1 MKFSERIENEA
12 FKKTSTMTT
21 MQVNLGKICNL
32 ACEHCHVEASPKRTE
47 SMSQETMEHILKA
60 LEKHSFSLL
69 DITGGAPEMHEQFV
83 WFIQEAKKYVPKIIV
98 RTNLVILEEQGFAH
112 LIPFYAQNAIHL
124 IASLPCYTQQN
135 VDKMRGNGVFESSI
149 RVIKQLNALG
159 YGKEE
164 HLCLD
169 FIYNPGGAFLPGEQA
184 SLERDYKAMLAEN
197 FSIVFNHLFTM
208 TNSPVGRFLHT
219 LKHTGQHTLYMTL
232 LEEHFNAQTLEHMM
246 CRSQISV
253 SYDGYLYDCDFN
265 QMLNIKA
272 NGASTIAQL
281 ANGDSI
287 ERYVRFDEHCY
298 ACTAGAGSSCCGI
311 TA

>member
-32 ACEHCHVEASPKRTE
+32 ACE
-47 SMSQETMEHILKA
+47 
-60 LEKHSFSLL
+60 HSFSLL

-159 YGKEE
+159 SGKEE

-169 FIYNPGGAFLPGEQA
+169 FIC
-184 SLERDYKAMLAEN
+184 N
-197 FSIVFNHLFTM
+197 FNVIVLSI
-208 TNSPVGRFLHT
+208 
-219 LKHTGQHTLYMTL
+219 K
-232 LEEHFNAQTLEHMM
+232 
-246 CRSQISV
+246 I
-253 SYDGYLYDCDFN
+253 
-265 QMLNIKA
+265 
-272 NGASTIAQL
+272 
-281 ANGDSI
+281 
-287 ERYVRFDEHCY
+287 
-298 ACTAGAGSSCCGI
+298 
-311 TA
+311 